1 MLLDSTFINDLV
13 RGRAAADGV
22 LDELIEVG
30 TPVAMSSLTV
40 FEVGVGLR
48 GEAEQYRQRFSSV
61 AREIEAV
68 PLGAAA
74 AHQALAIQRDLY
86 DRGEPI
92 GAVDVLIAGT
102 AVERG
107 EDVLTRN
114 VDEFERVV
122 GIEVE
127 TY

>member
-1 MLLDSTFINDLV
+1 VILDSTFINDLV
-13 RGRAAADGV
+13 RGRADADSV
-22 LDELIEVG
+22 LDDLIDAG

-48 GEAEQYRQRFSSV
+48 GEAEQYRLRFSTV
-61 AREIEAV
+61 TDELEVV
-68 PLGAAA
+68 PLGVGAARR
-74 AHQALAIQRDLY
+74 ALAVQRDLY

-92 GAVDVLIAGT
+92 GAVDVLIAAT
-102 AVERG
+102 AAERG

-114 VDEFERVV
+114 VDEFNRVD